1 MTEIGDRKADHLALC
16 AQEDVGFH
24 ATSTLLE
31 CVRLVHDALPD
42 LKLEDVDTSLV
53 LLGKRLRA
61 PIVIASMTGGT
72 EEAGHVNRELAH
84 IAEERGYGFGL
95 GSQRAMYMHQGVAST
110 YRVRDFAPKTL
121 VLGNVG
127 MVQARG
133 MSTEAVG
140 ALIAEVGA
148 DALCVHLNPAMEL
161 VQPGGDRDFSR
172 GLETIARLVSEL
184 GLPVVVKETGCG
196 FSPSVGQRLRRVG
209 AKHVDVSG
217 AGGTSWVGVETKR
230 AGASGETTAQALGEA
245 LWDWGIPTAASV
257 ALLAPMGF
265 DSLIATG
272 GIAAGLDVARAIALG
287 ATAAGL
293 ARPVLRTFAQ
303 GGRAAATAFLDGVE
317 RELRTAMLLTGSR
330 NLAALRAAP
339 RVVVGEL
346 QAWIEQL
353 RRPNQER

>member
-16 AQEDVGFH
+16 AQEEVGFRG
-24 ATSTLLE
+24 TSTLLE

-42 LKLEDVDTSLV
+42 LPLEEVDTSLV

-72 EEAGHVNRELAH
+72 EEAGRVNRELAY
-84 IAEERGYGFGL
+84 IAEQRGYGLGL
-95 GSQRAMYMHQGVAST
+95 GSQRAMHMKPGVAST
-110 YRVRDFAPKTL
+110 YRVRDLAPETL
-121 VLGNVG
+121 LLGNVG
-127 MVQARG
+127 MVQARA
-133 MSTEAVG
+133 MSTDAVRS
-140 ALIAEVGA
+140 LIAQVGA

-196 FSPSVGQRLRRVG
+196 ISPLVGQRLRRVG

-230 AGASGETTAQALGEA
+230 AGAAGEATAQALGEA

-265 DSLIATG
+265 DTLIATG
-272 GIAAGLDVARAIALG
+272 GIATGLDVARAIALG

-293 ARPVLRTFAQ
+293 ARPVLRALAQ
-303 GGRAAATAFLDGVE
+303 GGRAGAAALLDRVE

-353 RRPNQER
+353 RRPKHER